1 MVGVLEGEAED
12 EDGDGHGGGGE
23 ADDDEAGF
31 GLDVAGVSAEVVV
44 TDGVVKPVA
53 ENGPEGG
60 ADYGG
65 KVEEAWVGW
74 G

>member
-12 EDGDGHGGGGE
+12 EDGNGHGGGGE

-31 GLDVAGVSAEVVV
+31 GLDVAGVAAEVVV
-44 TDGVVKPVA
+44 ADGVVEPVA
-53 ENGPEGG
+53 KNGTKGS
-60 ADYGG
+60 ANYGG